1 MSFFIYKGSLLFKT
15 KTINFMCNDLDLNYV
30 MITGAYFECW
40 KFQVNGSY
48 GICAVTLDLFF
59 WWHIVCSS
67 LNTFCVRIKL
77 MYRCINQ
84 LVKFMLL
91 LYARQNKKVKDGY
104 VQQINS
110 ILLFHGLSI
119 SDVMSCFAVNFLKM
133 LTVYLSSC
141 ANC

>member
-1 MSFFIYKGSLLFKT
+1 
-15 KTINFMCNDLDLNYV
+15 
-30 MITGAYFECW
+30 
-40 KFQVNGSY
+40 
-48 GICAVTLDLFF
+48 
-59 WWHIVCSS
+59 
-67 LNTFCVRIKL
+67 
-77 MYRCINQ
+77 
-84 LVKFMLL
+84 MLL

>member
-1 MSFFIYKGSLLFKT
+1 
-15 KTINFMCNDLDLNYV
+15 
-30 MITGAYFECW
+30 
-40 KFQVNGSY
+40 
-48 GICAVTLDLFF
+48 
-59 WWHIVCSS
+59 
-67 LNTFCVRIKL
+67 